1 MGKSLNGKELGKG
14 LCQRKDGRY
23 QARFTNR
30 FGKVQTLYGAT
41 LNEVRK
47 KLSEAQYVDDKA
59 LNVVSDNVTLDE
71 WFEIWMKDCKKNCL
85 DTTIESYKTHYN
97 RIKEALGWRKLTSL
111 NLIILQQAF
120 NELKTDYS
128 RSKSKRILIDM
139 LDKAVSADL
148 LTKNVAREINTVVSK
163 DKKKEKRVL
172 TIPEQEKF
180 LKAAAGRYYF
190 PLFLLALETGLRVG
204 ELMGLKWSDINFS
217 KRTLKI
223 SRSLCY
229 FSKNGKY
236 VFEWH
241 EPKTPNSYRSIPL
254 TQNAIKSLSMQKCQM
269 ESVLRKHP
277 EVEDQYK
284 DLVFLTKNGKPTQ
297 GSILGEC
304 TDSIMRKLQFENY
317 EFERVTMHTF
327 RHTFATRM
335 IENGMPPKTLQK
347 LLGHAKLQLTMDL
360 YCHVTEDTIMSSL
373 DFMERTTNQSI
384 VQSVQNKRV
393 S

>member
-47 KLSEAQYVDDKA
+47 KLSEAQYADDKA

-71 WFEIWMKDCKKNCL
+71 WFEICMKDCKKNCL

-128 RSKSKRILIDM
+128 RSKSKRILVDM

-163 DKKKEKRVL
+163 DKK
-172 TIPEQEKF
+172 
-180 LKAAAGRYYF
+180 
-190 PLFLLALETGLRVG
+190 
-204 ELMGLKWSDINFS
+204 S
-217 KRTLKI
+217 
-223 SRSLCY
+223 
-229 FSKNGKY
+229 
-236 VFEWH
+236 
-241 EPKTPNSYRSIPL
+241 
-254 TQNAIKSLSMQKCQM
+254 
-269 ESVLRKHP
+269 
-277 EVEDQYK
+277 
-284 DLVFLTKNGKPTQ
+284 
-297 GSILGEC
+297 
-304 TDSIMRKLQFENY
+304 
-317 EFERVTMHTF
+317 EF
-327 RHTFATRM
+327 
-335 IENGMPPKTLQK
+335 
-347 LLGHAKLQLTMDL
+347 
-360 YCHVTEDTIMSSL
+360 
-373 DFMERTTNQSI
+373 
-384 VQSVQNKRV
+384 
-393 S
+393 